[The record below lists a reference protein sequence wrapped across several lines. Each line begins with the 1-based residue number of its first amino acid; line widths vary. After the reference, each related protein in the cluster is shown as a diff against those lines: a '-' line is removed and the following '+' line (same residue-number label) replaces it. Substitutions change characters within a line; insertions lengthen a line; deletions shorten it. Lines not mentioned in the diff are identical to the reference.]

1 MKTVLVATIGVTPS
15 ILASTVWELAV
26 HPQEFLEEESSIVPD
41 KVIVFGTARS
51 KTELSNALFRRES
64 GRKET
69 GWERLRASL
78 EKHGVAIDGK
88 LQFSAGN
95 IFTFGNDAGE
105 EIDDIRN
112 SKDCHWVAN
121 LIVKELRDLAVREDC
136 RILASISGGRKPE
149 SAILL
154 SCMNLLGRERDAVIH
169 LIPTEWPSPTNDC
182 TPPFLFPGQGDVHA
196 KKDAKTSRL
205 RKFKSEAVH
214 FNLINIPFVRV
225 RNCLPELDGN
235 RPLPSFEELVSKSQR
250 MLDRSAPTENP
261 HIKFDF
267 NTRTIWL
274 SSSNGEVD
282 SVRLAVSRFFL
293 LACDLLVDEK
303 YASDVFQ
310 AARNASP
317 SKDEEPLLR
326 AMRNT
331 RVREKGDAEKNS
343 QDFRKLR
350 DNTRRDII
358 SKCRRFS
365 GVAADVAG
373 IGEPRDCPYPKHLVS
388 EEDRTT
394 FRNMLNRAGL
404 L

>member
-1 MKTVLVATIGVTPS
+1 MKTVLVSTMGITPS
-15 ILASTVWELAV
+15 VLASTVWELAV
-26 HPQEFLEEESSIVPD
+26 HPQEFLGEESSVVPD
-41 KVIVFGTARS
+41 KVVVFGTARS
-51 KTELSNALFRRES
+51 KMELSNALFRRES

-112 SKDCHWVAN
+112 SNDCHCVAN
-121 LIVKELRDLAVREDC
+121 LIVKELRDLAVREDY

-182 TPPFLFPGQGDVHA
+182 IPPFLFPGQGDVH
-196 KKDAKTSRL
+196 KNKEAKTGRI
-205 RKFKSEAVH
+205 RKFKSETVH

-225 RNCLPELDGN
+225 RNCLPDLDGN
-235 RPLPSFEELVSKSQR
+235 RPLPSFEKLVSKSQCI
-250 MLDRSAPTENP
+250 LDRSASTKKP

-267 NTRTIWL
+267 NARTVSL
-274 SSSNGEVD
+274 SRSNGEVN

-303 YASDVFQ
+303 DASDVFK

-317 SKDEEPLLR
+317 RKDEEPLLR
-326 AMRNT
+326 AMRN
-331 RVREKGDAEKNS
+331 VKVKDKGDTDKNLK
-343 QDFRKLR
+343 DFRTLR

-358 SKCRRFS
+358 SKCSRFS
-365 GVAADVAG
+365 EFAADVAG
-373 IGEPRDCPYPKHLVS
+373 KGEPRDFPYPKHLVS